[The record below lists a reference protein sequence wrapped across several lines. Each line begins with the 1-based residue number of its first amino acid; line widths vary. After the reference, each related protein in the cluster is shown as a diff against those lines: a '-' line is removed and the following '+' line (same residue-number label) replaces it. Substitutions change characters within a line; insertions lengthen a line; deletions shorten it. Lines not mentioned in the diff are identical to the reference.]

1 VARRALVR
9 GIEVGTT
16 PRLFLCRFALEPGSD
31 LHSSLLALTGAR
43 RGSRLTMA
51 IHTATVR
58 MIGDGRV
65 TIPSEIREVEGIKE
79 GDYIKITVEKI
90 KDPGRRT

>member
-1 VARRALVR
+1 V
-9 GIEVGTT
+9 
-16 PRLFLCRFALEPGSD
+16 
-31 LHSSLLALTGAR
+31 
-43 RGSRLTMA
+43 A